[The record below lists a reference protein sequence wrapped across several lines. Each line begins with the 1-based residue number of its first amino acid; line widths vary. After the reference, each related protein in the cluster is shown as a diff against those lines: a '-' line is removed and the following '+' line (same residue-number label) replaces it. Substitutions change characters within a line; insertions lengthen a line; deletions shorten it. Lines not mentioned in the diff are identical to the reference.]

1 MRVRTLIVCA
11 VGATERRRGPGR
23 ERRRDIRSLYRRLRV
38 HVLPLPSLH
47 TSGRDA
53 KLIRTTPS
61 RTAAIRSANDWAEP
75 GAAAIEA
82 AAASSSAYLI
92 C

>member
-1 MRVRTLIVCA
+1 MT
-11 VGATERRRGPGR
+11 VGAPERDADRTVDAGVG
-23 ERRRDIRSLYRRLRV
+23 IRSYDPRV

-75 GAAAIEA
+75 GAAAIVA
-82 AAASSSAYLI
+82 AAASSSARFI